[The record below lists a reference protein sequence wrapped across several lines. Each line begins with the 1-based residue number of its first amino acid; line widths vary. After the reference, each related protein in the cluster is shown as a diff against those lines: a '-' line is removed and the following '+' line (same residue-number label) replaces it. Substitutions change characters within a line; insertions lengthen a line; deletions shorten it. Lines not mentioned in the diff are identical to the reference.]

1 MNIYQILKRPVD
13 TEKTRYQA
21 ELYEPQYAF
30 EVDRRA
36 NKQQIKA
43 AVERIFDVDVVNVR
57 TMNVKPKLGR
67 YGRRVVVRKPAWKK
81 AIVTIA
87 EGQRLDIFEGV

>member
-1 MNIYQILKRPVD
+1 MNVYQILKRPID

-36 NKQQIKA
+36 NKRQIKD
-43 AVERIFDVDVVNVR
+43 AVERIFDVDVVDVR
-57 TMNVKPKLGR
+57 TMHIKPKLGR

-81 AIVTIA
+81 AIVTLA
-87 EGQRLDIFEGV
+87 EGQRLEIFEGV

>member
-36 NKQQIKA
+36 NKQQIKV

-67 YGRRVVVRKPAWKK
+67 AAGRSP
-81 AIVTIA
+81 
-87 EGQRLDIFEGV
+87 

>member
-21 ELYEPQYAF
+21 ELYEPQ
-30 EVDRRA
+30 
-36 NKQQIKA
+36 QIKV

>member
-36 NKQQIKA
+36 NKQQIKV